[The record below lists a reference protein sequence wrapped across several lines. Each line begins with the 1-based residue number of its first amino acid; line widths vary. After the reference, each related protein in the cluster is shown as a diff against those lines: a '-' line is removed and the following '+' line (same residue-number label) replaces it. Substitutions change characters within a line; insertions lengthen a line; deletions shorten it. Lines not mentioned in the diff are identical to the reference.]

1 MIYIFDGEDRKKAEQ
16 KARMILGEKIEII
29 DADNISLAEL
39 ESIFLGVTFFE
50 AERRILIKDL
60 FLKKDLV
67 EKLPNLINTPHK
79 IVLLETKLDKRG
91 AVYKE
96 LVKLAKTNS
105 EIKFETFAA
114 AEQTVDRNAVFRIFD
129 LAMTDGRRAVKN
141 LQGIESDNDP
151 YVTIGAWTKKACD
164 LLERNPKKARA
175 ILKELAKIDVLVKST
190 DFSKEPWTLLE
201 GLLLRI
207 PNLWDFCTKKDLRR
221 GLFTKQ
227 PFW

>member
-1 MIYIFDGEDRKKAEQ
+1 M
-16 KARMILGEKIEII
+16 
-29 DADNISLAEL
+29 
-39 ESIFLGVTFFE
+39 TFFE

-114 AEQTVDRNAVFRIFD
+114 TEQTVDRNAVFRIFD

-141 LQGIESDNDP
+141 LQAIESDNDP
-151 YVTIGAWTKKACD
+151 YATIGAWTKKACD

-190 DFSKEPWTLLE
+190 DFSKEPWILLE

-207 PNLWDFCTKKDLRR
+207 PNL
-221 GLFTKQ
+221 
-227 PFW
+227 

>member
-16 KARMILGEKIEII
+16 KVRMILGEKIEII
-29 DADNISLAEL
+29 DADNIGLAEL
-39 ESIFLGVTFFE
+39 ESIFLGITFFE

-96 LVKLAKTNS
+96 LVKLAKTNM

-141 LQGIESDNDP
+141 LQSIESDNDP

-164 LLERNPKKARA
+164 LLERNPKKARV

-190 DFSKEPWTLLE
+190 DFSKEPWVLLE

-207 PNLWDFCTKKDLRR
+207 PNL
-221 GLFTKQ
+221 
-227 PFW
+227 

>member
-29 DADNISLAEL
+29 DADNIGLVEL

-96 LVKLAKTNS
+96 LAKLAKTNT
-105 EIKFETFAA
+105 EIKFETFVA

-141 LQGIESDNDP
+141 LQSIESDNDP
-151 YVTIGAWTKKACD
+151 YATIGAWTKKAYD
-164 LLERNPKKARA
+164 LLERNPKKARV

-190 DFSKEPWTLLE
+190 DFSKEPWVLLE

-207 PNLWDFCTKKDLRR
+207 PNL
-221 GLFTKQ
+221 
-227 PFW
+227 

>member
-16 KARMILGEKIEII
+16 KAQMILGEKIEII
-29 DADNISLAEL
+29 DADNIDLAEL

-67 EKLPNLINTPHK
+67 EKLPSLINTPHK

-96 LVKLAKTNS
+96 LVKLAKTNK

-114 AEQTVDRNAVFRIFD
+114 AEQAVDRNAVFRIFD

-141 LQGIESDNDP
+141 LQAIEADNDP
-151 YVTIGAWTKKACD
+151 YATIGAWTKKACD
-164 LLERNPKKARA
+164 LLERNPQKARA

-201 GLLLRI
+201 GFLLRI
-207 PNLWDFCTKKDLRR
+207 SKSSTEF
-221 GLFTKQ
+221 
-227 PFW
+227 